1 MHGCS
6 GVHFLRKKIPFS
18 PFSSRRP
25 WKGMAKSTRPIF
37 NPKVVGGVFFEARR
51 SFLCKYLRDTS
62 WSLPLPKVSYR
73 RVQYGKPRA
82 FSPKTPRSPGHP
94 TKGRAAAPHGAL
106 AKSARGT
113 GSTGPRPRRKRRLR
127 NLAGTRTPAC
137 LLLLLLLSFSYYC
150 DYSVIVLLLLLLFLL
165 LFSYYCDCSVI
176 LLLLLF
182 FIIGVVIII

>member
-51 SFLCKYLRDTS
+51 SFLCNSLRETS
-62 WSLPLPKVSYR
+62 WSLPLQN
-73 RVQYGKPRA
+73 QYGKPRA
-82 FSPKTPRSPGHP
+82 FSPKTPRSLGHP
-94 TKGRAAAPHGAL
+94 TKGRATAPHGAL

-137 LLLLLLLSFSYYC
+137 LCLLLLSL
-150 DYSVIVLLLLLLFLL
+150 VLLLL
-165 LFSYYCDCSVI
+165 
-176 LLLLLF
+176 
-182 FIIGVVIII
+182 